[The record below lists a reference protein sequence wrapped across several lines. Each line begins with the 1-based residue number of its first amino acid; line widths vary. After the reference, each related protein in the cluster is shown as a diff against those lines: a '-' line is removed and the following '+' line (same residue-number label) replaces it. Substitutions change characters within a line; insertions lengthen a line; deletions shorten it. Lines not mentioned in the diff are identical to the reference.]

1 MDQQA
6 PSRAEIDAEIKRSKS
21 WDDIVTEGNKGA
33 GMERTELAYLI
44 GGFVVAGII
53 VVALFHTI

>member
-1 MDQQA
+1 MDRET

-21 WDDIVTEGNKGA
+21 WDQIVTEGNKGA
-33 GMERTELAYLI
+33 GTERGELAYLI

-53 VVALFHTI
+53 VMALFHTI